1 MVIWTAIF
9 GFFWGK
15 GAVYQREDKGARHP
29 NYLSPSKE
37 PEIQEDF
44 FFFLVGAGG
53 GVVSLRKRNFKIF
66 KDFKRCL

>member
-15 GAVYQREDKGARHP
+15 GAVYQREDKGARHH

-44 FFFLVGAGG
+44 FFSVGGVGWGGG
-53 GVVSLRKRNFKIF
+53 GVVSLRKGTLKF
-66 KDFKRCL
+66 